1 MENESAD
8 KGGARDGEDPG
19 PDDAAGNSPA
29 NGGEATRGS
38 DADDGTGDG
47 VSSAYGNAKDGI
59 DDQSE
64 ASSGLCG
71 QSTERRELSDALA
84 HGLDNAPAAG
94 HGSAAHGEVTAK
106 DYPKRNLKCFQK
118 ASRYESGGDDAH
130 AFLRIVGAVA
140 EAEKRGGK
148 KLQAA
153 EGAIDFS
160 RALTANDPTGDGG
173 DDDRKNHAYYRR

>member
-8 KGGARDGEDPG
+8 KGGAR
-19 PDDAAGNSPA
+19 
-29 NGGEATRGS
+29 GGEAARGS

-71 QSTERRELSDALA
+71 ESTERRELSDALA

-106 DYPKRNLKCFQK
+106 DYPKRNLK
-118 ASRYESGGDDAH
+118 
-130 AFLRIVGAVA
+130 
-140 EAEKRGGK
+140 
-148 KLQAA
+148 
-153 EGAIDFS
+153 
-160 RALTANDPTGDGG
+160 
-173 DDDRKNHAYYRR
+173 